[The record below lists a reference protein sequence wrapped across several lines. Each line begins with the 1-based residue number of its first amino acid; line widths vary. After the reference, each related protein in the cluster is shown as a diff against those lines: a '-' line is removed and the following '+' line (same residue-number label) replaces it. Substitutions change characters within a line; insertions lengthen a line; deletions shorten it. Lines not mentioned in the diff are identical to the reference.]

1 MIGIDYSGAVL
12 PVGSRTSAAH
22 NNALRAIAAP
32 GAWWSGP
39 ERLAIVQET
48 RSAPE
53 CPVCRRRA
61 PSTFATIGGIEHE
74 GRNGLPPEAVE
85 AIHGIRNDSGHLTR
99 RWFDHVIAAGM
110 RPEAYV
116 ELVAVVASSVVV
128 DTFARGVSLGLPD
141 LPPAQ
146 PGAPTRESSKDVVD
160 AGAWVPIAR
169 EGKFNIL
176 RSLAIVPSAR
186 DLFFGAFD
194 TSYYRTPETRF
205 ALTRPQVELV
215 ASRVSAMNECF
226 Y

>member
-1 MIGIDYSGAVL
+1 MIEIDYSRAAL
-12 PVGSRTSAAH
+12 PVGRRTSAAH
-22 NNALRAIAAP
+22 NNTLRAIAAP

-39 ERLAIVQET
+39 ERLAIVREARAAPACSLCHRRT
-48 RSAPE
+48 RS
-53 CPVCRRRA
+53 
-61 PSTFATIGGIEHE
+61 SFATIGGIEHDSS
-74 GRNGLPPEAVE
+74 NDLPPEAVE
-85 AIHGIRNDSGHLTR
+85 AIHGMRNDSGHLTR

-110 RPEAYV
+110 RQEAYI
-116 ELVAVVASSVVV
+116 ELVAGVASSVVV
-128 DTFARGVSLGLPD
+128 DTFARGVGLGLPE

-146 PGAPTRESSKDVVD
+146 PGAPTPESSNDVVD

-169 EGKFNIL
+169 EGRFNII
-176 RSLAIVPSAR
+176 RSLAMVPSAR

>member
-1 MIGIDYSGAVL
+1 MIGIDYSRATV
-12 PVGSRTSAAH
+12 PVASGTSAAH
-22 NNALRAIAAP
+22 TNTLRALAAP

-39 ERLAIVQET
+39 ERLAIVREA
-48 RSAPE
+48 REAPG
-53 CPVCRRRA
+53 CSLCHSRA
-61 PSTFATIGGIEHE
+61 RSTFATIGGIEHD
-74 GRNGLPPEAVE
+74 GRDGLPPEAVE
-85 AIHGIRNDSGHLTR
+85 AIHGMRNDSGHLTR

-128 DTFARGVSLGLPD
+128 DTFARGVGFGLPD

-146 PGAPTRESSKDVVD
+146 PGAPTPESSKDVVD

-169 EGKFNIL
+169 EGRFNII

-194 TSYYRTPETRF
+194 TSYYRAPETRF

>member
-1 MIGIDYSGAVL
+1 MIEIDYSRAAL
-12 PVGSRTSAAH
+12 PVGRRTSAAH
-22 NNALRAIAAP
+22 NNTLRAIAAP

-39 ERLAIVQET
+39 ERLAIVREA
-48 RSAPE
+48 RAAPA
-53 CPVCRRRA
+53 CSLCRRRA
-61 PSTFATIGGIEHE
+61 RSSFATIGGIEHDSS
-74 GRNGLPPEAVE
+74 NDLPPEVVE
-85 AIHGIRNDSGHLTR
+85 AIHGMRNDSGHLTR
-99 RWFDHVIAAGM
+99 RWFDHIIAAGM

-116 ELVAVVASSVVV
+116 ELVAIVASSVVI
-128 DTFARGVSLGLPD
+128 DTFAQGVGLGLPD

-146 PGAPTRESSKDVVD
+146 PGTPTPESSKDVVD

-169 EGKFNIL
+169 EGRFNII
-176 RSLAIVPSAR
+176 RSLAMVPSAR

-194 TSYYRTPETRF
+194 TSYYRAPETRF

>member
-1 MIGIDYSGAVL
+1 MTAIDYSRAAL
-12 PVGSRTSAAH
+12 PVGCGTSATH
-22 NNALRAIAAP
+22 KNTLRALAAP

-39 ERLAIVQET
+39 ERLAIVREA
-48 RSAPE
+48 RVAPE
-53 CPVCRRRA
+53 CSLCHRRTR
-61 PSTFATIGGIEHE
+61 STFATIGGIEHDS
-74 GRNGLPPEAVE
+74 RNGLPPEAVE
-85 AIHGIRNDSGHLTR
+85 AIHGMRNDSGHLTR

-128 DTFARGVSLGLPD
+128 DTFARGMGLGLPD

-146 PGAPTRESSKDVVD
+146 PGAPAPESSKDVVD

-169 EGKFNIL
+169 EGKFNII

-194 TSYYRTPETRF
+194 TSYYRAPETRF

>member
-1 MIGIDYSGAVL
+1 MIGIDYSRAAL
-12 PVGSRTSAAH
+12 PVGSGTGAAH
-22 NNALRAIAAP
+22 KNTLRALAAP

-39 ERLAIVQET
+39 ERLAIVREA
-48 RSAPE
+48 RAAPE
-53 CPVCRRRA
+53 CPICRSRTR
-61 PSTFATIGGIEHE
+61 STFATIDRVEHDSS
-74 GRNGLPPEAVE
+74 NGLPPEAVE

-99 RWFDHVIAAGM
+99 RWFDHVIGAGM

-116 ELVAVVASSVVV
+116 ELVAVVASAVVV
-128 DTFARGVSLGLPD
+128 DTFAQGVGLGLPD
-141 LPPAQ
+141 LPPAE
-146 PGAPTRESSKDVVD
+146 PGAPTPESSKDVVD

-169 EGKFNIL
+169 DGRFNII

-194 TSYYRTPETRF
+194 NSYYRDPETRF

>member
-1 MIGIDYSGAVL
+1 MIAIDYSQAAL
-12 PVGSRTSAAH
+12 PVGSGTSAAH
-22 NNALRAIAAP
+22 KNTLRALAAP

-39 ERLAIVQET
+39 ERLAIVRET
-48 RSAPE
+48 RAAPE
-53 CPVCRRRA
+53 CPLCHARSR
-61 PSTFATIGGIEHE
+61 STFATIGGIEHDSS
-74 GRNGLPPEAVE
+74 NDLPPEAVE
-85 AIHGIRNDSGHLTR
+85 AIHGMRNDSGHLTR

-116 ELVAVVASSVVV
+116 ELVAIVASSVVV
-128 DTFARGVSLGLPD
+128 DTFAQGVGLGLPD

-146 PGAPTRESSKDVVD
+146 PGAPTPESSEDVVD

-169 EGKFNIL
+169 EGRFNII

-186 DLFFGAFD
+186 ALFFGAFD
-194 TSYYRTPETRF
+194 NSYYRTPETRF

-215 ASRVSAMNECF
+215 ASRVSALNECF

>member
-1 MIGIDYSGAVL
+1 MIEIDYSRAAL
-12 PVGSRTSAAH
+12 PVGSGTGAAH
-22 NNALRAIAAP
+22 ENTLRALAAP

-39 ERLAIVQET
+39 ERLAIVRET
-48 RSAPE
+48 RAAPE
-53 CPVCRRRA
+53 CPLCRSRTR
-61 PSTFATIGGIEHE
+61 STFATIGGIEHD
-74 GRNGLPPEAVE
+74 GRNGLLPEAVE
-85 AIHGIRNDSGHLTR
+85 TVHGIRNDSGHLTR
-99 RWFDHVIAAGM
+99 PWFDHVIAAGM

-116 ELVAVVASSVVV
+116 ELVAIVASSVVV
-128 DTFARGVSLGLPD
+128 DTFAQGVGLNLPD
-141 LPPAQ
+141 LPSAQ
-146 PGAPTRESSKDVVD
+146 PGAPTPESSKDVVD

-169 EGKFNIL
+169 EGRFNII
-176 RSLAIVPSAR
+176 RSLAMVPSAR